1 MPADLITA
9 FAHYLEVEARKLG
22 RVWRI
27 PREEALKLVG
37 DEAALQQ
44 AGGPA

>member
-1 MPADLITA
+1 VSEETIRRKCRKK
-9 FAHYLEVEARKLG
+9 EIEARKLG